1 VNILGFKFWYEIWKN
16 VKTIVTNY
24 WSDYFNE
31 HHNIRV
37 HFWSF
42 GNGLLMGTWKG
53 AWFLFDQEG
62 RILVWL

>member
-1 VNILGFKFWYEIWKN
+1 LGFKFWYEIWKN

-53 AWFLFDQEG
+53 A
-62 RILVWL
+62 